1 MDVHPLRVD
10 EAQAVASTLRH
21 RIVVADRLER
31 QRRDECLYLVAWEGG
46 CPVGQALLH
55 RQRPP
60 ALRVADRV
68 DALPYL
74 EDVFVIPEFRNLGIG
89 TALLEAAER
98 AAAARGDRA
107 VSLAVSTLNSG
118 ARRLY
123 ARLGYVNAGVPA
135 HRQPTSDP
143 VTGSAG
149 RCGGETVVDLVKRVD
164 RLAAAMR
171 PARGSAAEAPPAP

>member
-1 MDVHPLRVD
+1 MDVHPLRVE

-21 RIVVADRLER
+21 RIVVTDRLER

-74 EDVFVIPEFRNLGIG
+74 EDVFVVPEFRNLGIG

-123 ARLGYVNAGVPA
+123 ARLGYVDAGIPV
-135 HRQPTSDP
+135 HHQPTSDP
-143 VTGSAG
+143 VAGSQGRAG
-149 RCGGETVVDLVKRVD
+149 SETVMDLVKRID

-171 PARGSAAEAPPAP
+171 AAGGSPGEAPAAG

>member
-21 RIVVADRLER
+21 RVVVADRLER
-31 QRRDECLYLVAWEGG
+31 QRRDECLYLVAWEAGF
-46 CPVGQALLH
+46 PVGQALLH

-74 EDVFVIPEFRNLGIG
+74 EDVFVVPDFRNLGIG

-123 ARLGYVNAGVPA
+123 ARLGYVDVGVPV

-149 RCGGETVVDLVKRVD
+149 GFGSETVMDLVKRVD
-164 RLAAAMR
+164 GLAATMR
-171 PARGSAAEAPPAP
+171 SANSSPGETPAAR